1 MPSRQPFVRRLVIAF
16 TVMTLVVSGLFSFGI
31 FFSVHFVEQH
41 LMSEE
46 MGRKLDAILS
56 DDSRSHASPR
66 PDFKTRFYSDAGDG
80 LPSEPWMMVLSPG
93 FHELERGGEAYYA
106 YVRDQS
112 GHRYVLLQEQQ
123 EFEAR
128 EQALFQVVAVGF
140 LLSVVAACL
149 LGWLLARKVMAPL
162 VTLAWQVRQ
171 EDRLLSHSPPLALHY
186 ADDEIG
192 HLAEAFDA
200 TLRRLHESL
209 ERERLFTGDVSHEL
223 RTPLMVIAGSCELL
237 AARPL
242 ADREKEQVERI
253 ARAVEEMH
261 GLVDTFLM
269 LARNDPED
277 SAFAADASLE
287 QVVAEQCARWAPRIR
302 AKGLAFQVRYR
313 NDEDG
318 ADNAYNPTLLGAVL
332 GNLLRNACHYTE
344 SGGVILT
351 VSAQGFEVEDSGAGI
366 PEAEQV
372 TVFQPFVRGS
382 SARGEGMGLGLSL
395 VKRICASQGWRIS
408 VTSLPA
414 GGCCFHVSLSSS

>member
-1 MPSRQPFVRRLVIAF
+1 MSSRQPFVRRLVIAF
-16 TVMTLVVSGLFSFGI
+16 TLMTLVVSGLFSSGI
-31 FFSVHFVEQH
+31 FFSVHFVEKH

-46 MGRKLDAILS
+46 MDRKMDAILS
-56 DDSRSHASPR
+56 DDSLAHSSSRL
-66 PDFKTRFYSDAGDG
+66 DVKTRFYSDAGAG
-80 LPSEPWMMVLSPG
+80 LPSAPWMMTLTAG

-106 YVRDQS
+106 YVRDEG
-112 GHRYVLLQEQQ
+112 GHRYLLLQEQQ

-162 VTLAWQVRQ
+162 VKLAWQVRQ

-192 HLAEAFDA
+192 HLAAAFDA

-242 ADREKEQVERI
+242 AEREREQVERI
-253 ARAVEEMH
+253 ARSVKEMH

-269 LARNDPED
+269 LARNDPKD
-277 SAFAADASLE
+277 SAFAADATLG
-287 QVVAEQCARWAPRIR
+287 QVVEEQCARWAPQIR
-302 AKGLAFQVRYR
+302 AKGLDFQVRYPHGG
-313 NDEDG
+313 DG
-318 ADNAYNPTLLGAVL
+318 NASAYNQTLLGAVL

-344 SGGVILT
+344 NGGVILT
-351 VSAQGFEVEDSGAGI
+351 VLTHGFKVEDSGSGI

-382 SARGEGMGLGLSL
+382 GARGEGMGLGLSL

-414 GGCCFHVSLSSS
+414 GGCCFQVSLSSS